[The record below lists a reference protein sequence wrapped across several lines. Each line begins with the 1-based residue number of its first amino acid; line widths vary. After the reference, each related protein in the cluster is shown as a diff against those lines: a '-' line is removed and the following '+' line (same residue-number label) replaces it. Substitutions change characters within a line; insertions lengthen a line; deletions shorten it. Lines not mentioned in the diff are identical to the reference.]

1 MLSGQSF
8 FNNTADAIIY
18 MFTHIINSYS
28 GILQVCIYFLMLSTF
43 GLTLIKIYQSLR
55 TLAHCDFD
63 KIKRQKR
70 LYNFS
75 FGSRTPLSIIAAASF
90 ERAKKHYLKKDK
102 DQVSSSMIPPD
113 TFIRDAAFQFSERYF
128 EKKFLEPMSMLANL
142 MPPLGFIGT
151 ILGMVIQFLSNSG
164 NLKSDITIVGIA
176 TALYTTFIALIF
188 YTFLEFLK
196 RIFFSLAQKRIDE
209 GLAAVSSTGST
220 FSIRESN
227 ET

>member
-1 MLSGQSF
+1 MSSDPNF
-8 FNNTADAIIY
+8 FSNIADAIIY
-18 MFTHIINSYS
+18 MFTHIINTYS
-28 GILQVCIYFLMLSTF
+28 GFLQVCVYFLMLFTF

-55 TLAHCDFD
+55 SLAHCDFGQ
-63 KIKRQKR
+63 IKKQKST
-70 LYNFS
+70 YNFG
-75 FGSRTPLSIIAAASF
+75 FGSKTPLSIIAAASF
-90 ERAKKHYLKKDK
+90 ERAKKHYLTKDK
-102 DQVSSSMIPPD
+102 EQVSIKMVPPD
-113 TFIRDAAFQFSERYF
+113 TFIKDAAFQFSERYF
-128 EKKFLEPMSMLANL
+128 EKKFLEPISMLANL

-164 NLKSDITIVGIA
+164 NLKSDITVVGIA

-209 GLAAVSSTGST
+209 GLAAASRIGSAL
-220 FSIRESN
+220 SIRESN